1 MVRPDQL
8 VKVVD
13 FGIAKLTELLR
24 GSDAA
29 PDWTVS
35 GLNTHLGV
43 VLGTPQSMSPEQVRG
58 QLADGRSDIFS
69 LGVLLYE
76 MIAHRPPFQ
85 GDTTVDLLAAIL
97 ERDPPPLVA
106 TGAED
111 VPPELERIV
120 RKCLAKD
127 RERRYRV
134 ASDLIIDLKD
144 LISDRLRRQPA
155 ASTAASIAV
164 LPFMNIS
171 PEAENDYF
179 CDGLVEELIN
189 GLTKIDQLRVAARS
203 SAFSFKGNQVD
214 VREIG
219 RKLNVSTILEGTV
232 RKAGDR
238 VRITVQL
245 LNAADGYHMWSERY
259 DRRMNDVFEMQ
270 DEISLAIVEALS
282 MRLPGGEKA
291 ALLTRPTN
299 DPEAYRHYLEGRY
312 YWNQWRPDSI
322 TKSIAHFEQAIASD
336 NHYAAA
342 YAGLA
347 DAYTVLGYWG
357 ESPPTEVM
365 PKARRAAVKALEI
378 DGSLGEAY
386 CSLGSIKWAYDWDWT
401 GAEKDFRRAIVLN
414 PNYPTTYQWYAWCL
428 AAMGRLDEALV
439 HMERALEL
447 DPLSLEIKTDLAQV
461 LWSRGEYDL
470 AIAECENTLEHD
482 ANFAKAYWALAMIYQ
497 SKSMF
502 VEARTL
508 AEKAAVLT
516 QRSPVTLG
524 SLGFIYGVSGR
535 TDEAMTLV
543 QELKALADRR
553 YVSPYWIGLIYMG
566 VGEQEQA
573 ILWLERAYQER
584 SGSLAMLNIHP
595 GIDQARADPPFQDI
609 LRRLGIPP
617 VSS

>member
-1 MVRPDQL
+1 M
-8 VKVVD
+8 
-13 FGIAKLTELLR
+13 
-24 GSDAA
+24 
-29 PDWTVS
+29 S
-35 GLNTHLGV
+35 GLNTDLGV
-43 VLGTPQSMSPEQVRG
+43 VLGTPRYMSPEQVRG
-58 QLADGRSDIFS
+58 RLADGRSDIFS
-69 LGVLLYE
+69 LGVQLYE
-76 MIAHRPPFQ
+76 MVAHRPPFQ

-97 ERDPPPLVA
+97 EREPPPLV
-106 TGAED
+106 TLGAED
-111 VPPELERIV
+111 APPELERIV
-120 RKCLAKD
+120 RKCIAKD
-127 RERRYRV
+127 RERRYPV

-144 LISDRLRRQPA
+144 LISDRLRKQPA
-155 ASTAASIAV
+155 ARTAASIAV
-164 LPFMNIS
+164 LPFVNIS

-179 CDGLVEELIN
+179 CDGLAEELIN

-219 RKLNVSTILEGTV
+219 RKLNVSTVLEGTV
-232 RKAGDR
+232 RKAGNR
-238 VRITVQL
+238 VRISVQL

-259 DRRMNDVFEMQ
+259 DRQMNDIFEMQ
-270 DEISLAIVEALS
+270 DEISLAIVEALR

-322 TKSIAHFEQAIASD
+322 RKSIAHFEQAIDSD
-336 NHYAAA
+336 SHYATP

-357 ESPPTEVM
+357 EEPPTEVM
-365 PKARRAAVKALEI
+365 PKARRSAVKALEI

-386 CSLGSIKWAYDWDWT
+386 CSLGSIKWVYDWDWS
-401 GAEKDFRRAIVLN
+401 GAENDFRRAIVLN
-414 PNYPTTYQWYAWCL
+414 PNYPTTYQWYGWCL

-439 HMERALEL
+439 HMKKALDL

-461 LWSRGEYDL
+461 LWSRGQYDL
-470 AIAECENTLEHD
+470 AIAECENTLELD
-482 ANFAKAYWALAMIYQ
+482 PNFAKAHWALAMAYQ

-508 AEKAAVLT
+508 AEKAAALT
-516 QRSPVTLG
+516 RRSPVTLG
-524 SLGFIYGVSGR
+524 SLGFIYGVSGN

-543 QELKALADRR
+543 QELKALASRR
-553 YVSPYWIGLIYMG
+553 YVSPYWIGLIYVG
-566 VGEQEQA
+566 VGEQDEA
-573 ILWLERAYQER
+573 MLWLERAYQER

-595 GIDQARADPPFQDI
+595 GIDQARSDPRFQDL
-609 LRRLGIPP
+609 LRRLGFPQYCK
-617 VSS
+617 